1 MEIDWPTIKLRNAEM
16 AQLLGLTPAR
26 ISQLKA
32 EEGAPIDDDGLWHL
46 AQFLRWRDGRRAAQ
60 AIKEALQ
67 EQQHERLKLQNE
79 ILRAERVPLEELT
92 QAVLGAFDGLRA
104 EFMGLPRRW
113 TDDRGQQAA
122 MIEDIRD
129 ALDRSARQIA
139 NWRPA
144 DSSSADI
151 DTAPEP
157 ERRPVGR
164 PKARRRARQPRA
176 GTVED

>member
-16 AQLLGLTPAR
+16 AQLLGVTPAR

-60 AIKEALQ
+60 EGKEALLAEQIERARLHNAKLRQ
-67 EQQHERLKLQNE
+67 EL
-79 ILRAERVPLEELT
+79 VPLEEVK
-92 QAVLGAFDGLRA
+92 QAVLGAIDGVRA
-104 EFMGLPRRW
+104 EFMSLPRRW

-122 MIEDIRD
+122 MLEDIRD
-129 ALDRSARQIA
+129 ALDRSASAIT
-139 NWRPA
+139 NWQPA
-144 DSSSADI
+144 DSGSADA
-151 DTAPEP
+151 DPAPEP
-157 ERRPVGR
+157 ERGPVGR